1 MNEKGILMII
11 SGPSGCGKGTVVS
24 ELVKNDDFVIS
35 ISATTRAPRD
45 YEEEGVHYF
54 VKTVDQFG
62 DMINNGELLEWASF
76 CGNYYGTPKAYVEKM
91 LSEGKN
97 VILEI
102 EVQGALQIKEIFPD
116 TVSIFLMPPTKE
128 ELLKR
133 LTGRGTEDKDTI
145 NRRIQRASEEVKLLP
160 QYDYVVIN
168 DTVEKAAENIKL
180 IAKTEKMKSERFKN
194 MVEAFE

>member
-1 MNEKGILMII
+1 
-11 SGPSGCGKGTVVS
+11 
-24 ELVKNDDFVIS
+24 
-35 ISATTRAPRD
+35 
-45 YEEEGVHYF
+45 
-54 VKTVDQFG
+54 
-62 DMINNGELLEWASF
+62 
-76 CGNYYGTPKAYVEKM
+76 
-91 LSEGKN
+91 
-97 VILEI
+97 
-102 EVQGALQIKEIFPD
+102 
-116 TVSIFLMPPTKE
+116 MPPTKE

-133 LTGRGTEDKDTI
+133 LTGRGTEDDDTI

>member
-54 VKTVDQFG
+54 FKTVDQFG

-102 EVQGALQIKEIFPD
+102 
-116 TVSIFLMPPTKE
+116 
-128 ELLKR
+128 
-133 LTGRGTEDKDTI
+133 
-145 NRRIQRASEEVKLLP
+145 
-160 QYDYVVIN
+160 VI
-168 DTVEKAAENIKL
+168 
-180 IAKTEKMKSERFKN
+180 
-194 MVEAFE
+194 

>member
-54 VKTVDQFG
+54 FKTVDQFG

-76 CGNYYGTPKAYVEKM
+76 CGNYYGTPKAYVEKK